1 MLVLNVC
8 LSCYILQP
16 LRIFNTWLG
25 DPARLIVL
33 ESVLREIQRHRLLEL
48 VQQTGTVLLDGLK
61 ELEVSQV
68 EEEERGMRSEP

>member
-8 LSCYILQP
+8 LSYYILQP